1 MPRNRVIYQSEALFV
16 GTGNIA
22 TNANHSATDI
32 AQLHRVQSANY
43 GFSVSRQNINQFGNL
58 ARIDSII
65 MEAPTVNLDFTYYLH
80 DGTNERLLGF
90 GSGATLS
97 AAPSFISGLIDTSNV
112 GTLSGRNFHIFTA
125 PEGVDANGLTTG
137 SSNMTGATASTISIG
152 NGFVTNYSVEA
163 SVGGIPTVSIAVE
176 GLNINVCEGST
187 GLNPALAIETS
198 LTGTNTFILPAP
210 VTGNVQV
217 GALRPGD
224 ITLTLEEGIL
234 TDLPTGIDNA
244 SNPALAI
251 ETSLTGTNTFILPAP
266 VTGNVQVG
274 ALRPGD
280 ITLTLEEGIL
290 TDLPT
295 GIDNASNTAAH
306 IQSFSIEVPIG
317 RSTLQRLG
325 SNFGYA
331 KVIDFPVEVT
341 VNVTATVAD
350 LKAAGD
356 LSSII
361 TSDSDK
367 TLTFQFK
374 DATGGSKIVYQVK
387 GCKIVSENFSSSI
400 GDNKSVDL
408 VFTTQIG
415 GIGDTTNGVFVAVSP

>member
-90 GSGATLS
+90 ATGATLS
-97 AAPSFISGLIDTSNV
+97 AAPSFISGLIDTANV
-112 GTLSGRNFHIFTA
+112 GTLSGRNFHVFTA
-125 PEGVDANGLTTG
+125 PEGVDANGLVSGSANFTG
-137 SSNMTGATASTISIG
+137 TTASTISVG
-152 NGFVTNYSVEA
+152 NGFITNYSVEA
-163 SVGGIPTVSIAVE
+163 SVGSIPTVSVGVE
-176 GLNINVCEGST
+176 GLNINVCEGRT
-187 GLNPALAIETS
+187 GLNPALSIETS
-198 LTGTNTFILPAP
+198 LTGTNSFTLPAP
-210 VTGNVQV
+210 VTGSVQV

-224 ITLTLEEGIL
+224 ITLTLQEGII
-234 TDLPTGIDNA
+234 TDLPA
-244 SNPALAI
+244 
-251 ETSLTGTNTFILPAP
+251 
-266 VTGNVQVG
+266 
-274 ALRPGD
+274 GD
-280 ITLTLEEGIL
+280 G
-290 TDLPT
+290 D
-295 GIDNASNTAAH
+295 NTAAH

-341 VNVTATVAD
+341 VNVSATVAD
-350 LKAAGD
+350 LKSAGD

-361 TSDSDK
+361 TSDADK

-374 DATGGSKIVYQVK
+374 DATGGSKMVYRVK
-387 GCKIVSENFSSSI
+387 GCKIASENFSSSI

-415 GIGDTTNGVFVAVSP
+415 GIGDSTNGVFVAVAP

>member
-22 TNANHSATDI
+22 TNATHATGDI

-90 GSGATLS
+90 ATGATLS
-97 AAPSFISGLIDTSNV
+97 AAPSFISGLIDTTNV

-137 SSNMTGATASTISIG
+137 TANFTGTTASTISVG
-152 NGFVTNYSVEA
+152 NGFITNYSVEA
-163 SVGGIPTVSIAVE
+163 AVGAIPTVSVGVE
-176 GLNINVCEGST
+176 GLNINVCEGRT

-198 LTGTNTFILPAP
+198 LTGTNSFALPAP
-210 VTGNVQV
+210 GTGSVQV

-224 ITLTLEEGIL
+224 ITLTLQEGIL

-244 SNPALAI
+244 
-251 ETSLTGTNTFILPAP
+251 G
-266 VTGNVQVG
+266 
-274 ALRPGD
+274 
-280 ITLTLEEGIL
+280 
-290 TDLPT
+290 
-295 GIDNASNTAAH
+295 NTAAH

-341 VNVTATVAD
+341 VNVSATVAD

-374 DATGGSKIVYQVK
+374 DSASASKMVYQVK
-387 GCKIVSENFSSSI
+387 GCKIVSESFSSSI

-415 GIGDTTNGVFVAVSP
+415 GIGDTTNGVFVAVAP

>member
-16 GTGNIA
+16 ATGNIA
-22 TNANHSATDI
+22 TNAAHTAGDI
-32 AQLHRVQSANY
+32 AQLHRIQTANY

-90 GSGATLS
+90 ATGATLS
-97 AAPSFISGLIDTSNV
+97 ASPSFISGLIDTANV

-137 SSNMTGATASTISIG
+137 SANMTGTTASTISIG

-163 SVGGIPTVSIAVE
+163 AVGAIPTVSVSVE
-176 GLNINVCEGST
+176 GLNINVCEGRT

-198 LTGTNTFILPAP
+198 LTGTNSFSLPAP
-210 VTGNVQV
+210 VTGSVQV
-217 GALRPGD
+217 SALRPGD
-224 ITLTLEEGIL
+224 ITLTLQEGIL
-234 TDLPTGIDNA
+234 TDLPT
-244 SNPALAI
+244 S
-251 ETSLTGTNTFILPAP
+251 
-266 VTGNVQVG
+266 
-274 ALRPGD
+274 
-280 ITLTLEEGIL
+280 
-290 TDLPT
+290 
-295 GIDNASNTAAH
+295 IDNASNTAAH
-306 IQSFSIEVPIG
+306 IQSFSIEIPIG

-325 SNFGYA
+325 NNFGYA

-341 VNVTATVAD
+341 VNVSATVAD
-350 LKAAGD
+350 LKSAGD

-361 TSDSDK
+361 TSDADK

-374 DATGGSKIVYQVK
+374 DSTGGSKMVYQVK
-387 GCKIVSENFSSSI
+387 GCKIVSENFSTSI

-415 GIGDTTNGVFVAVSP
+415 GIGDTTNGVFVAVAP